1 MGEERR
7 GEERRGAVDDDADPT
22 ADSIYDFVTLQI
34 IFASFSYHMPPSF

>member
-7 GEERRGAVDDDADPT
+7 GGGDGAVDDDADPT